1 MTNLKYTFS
10 DRGPASQRVNRSTL
24 SGTAWQC
31 ERRTLN
37 ADSLCI
43 AFIPALRAACRRSA
57 SS

>member
-10 DRGPASQRVNRSTL
+10 DRGPAPQRVNRSTL

-43 AFIPALRAACRRSA
+43 AFIPALPRGCRCS
-57 SS
+57 